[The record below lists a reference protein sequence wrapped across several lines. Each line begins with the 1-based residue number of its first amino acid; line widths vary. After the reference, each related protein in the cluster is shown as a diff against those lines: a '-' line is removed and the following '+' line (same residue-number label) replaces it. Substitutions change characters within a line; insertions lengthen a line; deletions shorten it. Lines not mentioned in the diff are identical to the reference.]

1 MFEPNAD
8 ESRAVTRQVAFVLL
22 AALAIT
28 ILDIWALV
36 AGRTGGRAPLS
47 ALIIAVFSFVA
58 MFHWKEMPLRV
69 AFTLIGMQAAARVIL
84 SRTHVSIGWLRIAN
98 VAGRMIQLLGV
109 IIIIVV
115 IVKWFGSS
123 RRQKASL

>member
-1 MFEPNAD
+1 
-8 ESRAVTRQVAFVLL
+8 
-22 AALAIT
+22 
-28 ILDIWALV
+28 
-36 AGRTGGRAPLS
+36 
-47 ALIIAVFSFVA
+47 